1 MKISI
6 LTICPEMFESLPA
19 DHVIMRAQELKQL
32 QLEIVDIRQFANGC
46 FRKVDDSPYGGGPG
60 MIMRVQPVVDA
71 IRSVEADHGKTI
83 RVAFSP
89 AGTVY
94 NQKLAGT
101 FSHAD
106 HLILVCGH
114 YEGMD
119 ERIFHHVDMA
129 VSMGDYVM
137 SGGEIAAM
145 AVTDSVARL
154 LRGVLKDGSLMEES
168 FSDGLLEYPQ
178 YTKPVD
184 YCGEKVPDV
193 LLSGNHEAIRQW
205 RREQALERTRRTRP
219 DLMSDT

>member
-1 MKISI
+1 
-6 LTICPEMFESLPA
+6 
-19 DHVIMRAQELKQL
+19 
-32 QLEIVDIRQFANGC
+32 
-46 FRKVDDSPYGGGPG
+46 
-60 MIMRVQPVVDA
+60 
-71 IRSVEADHGKTI
+71 
-83 RVAFSP
+83 
-89 AGTVY
+89 
-94 NQKLAGT
+94 
-101 FSHAD
+101 
-106 HLILVCGH
+106 
-114 YEGMD
+114 
-119 ERIFHHVDMA
+119 
-129 VSMGDYVM
+129 MGDYVM